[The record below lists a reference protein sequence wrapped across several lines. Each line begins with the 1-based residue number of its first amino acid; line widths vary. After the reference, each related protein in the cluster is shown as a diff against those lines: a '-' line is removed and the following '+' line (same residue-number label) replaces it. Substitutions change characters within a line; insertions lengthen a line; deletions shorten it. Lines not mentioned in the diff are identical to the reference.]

1 LTIFFV
7 LEQSLQVVLVVEV
20 SKVVDEV
27 EVVGVVPGVVVE
39 VVEALGVVPGVV
51 RRLYSSLI
59 DILVFSSPKGKTI
72 SSSRRTWSQ
81 EKVFMVRS
89 EYLSRAAS
97 TTQKSSIAYG
107 ILSGV
112 SWQRVYW
119 VAWIRF
125 SSNLEKRYYISV
137 QLAARVSAM

>member
-1 LTIFFV
+1 M
-7 LEQSLQVVLVVEV
+7 VEV

-97 TTQKSSIAYG
+97 VTQKSSIAYG

-119 VAWIRF
+119 VAWTRF